1 MEGEPDADERRRM
14 LSQLFE
20 STADVLWM
28 FSADWE
34 EVIFIN
40 DAYEE
45 VWGRP
50 SGALEAES
58 RDFLEGVHPDDREA
72 VRAAME
78 RISGGEPTEMEF
90 RVNPREGYR
99 RWVWTRG
106 RPVYDDGEIV
116 RVTGVSRD
124 VTERKRYEEEL
135 RRQNER
141 LDEFASIVSH
151 DLRSPLSVAQGRVSL
166 AREDCDCDEHL
177 EPIADAVER
186 MASIV
191 DDTLVLARQGRA
203 VDDLEWVDVGPLA
216 EECWRLVGAA
226 DAGAGLEVAE
236 PFRLRADPDR
246 LRHALENLLGNAV
259 AHAGEDVSIRVGP
272 LGETGFY
279 VEDDGPGIPVEERD
293 RVFEPGYSTTEDG
306 TGFGLAIVRRVADAH
321 GWDVSVSEGEDDGA
335 RFEFRGVE
343 LEADTD
349 PGADV

>member
-1 MEGEPDADERRRM
+1 MDRELDPDEQRRM

-20 STADVLWM
+20 STSDVLWM

-40 DAYEE
+40 GAYEE

-50 SGALEAES
+50 TEALEG
-58 RDFLEGVHPDDREA
+58 EGVDFIEGIHPDDREA
-72 VRAAME
+72 VRTAME

-90 RVNPREGYR
+90 RVNPREGYS

-106 RPVYDDGEIV
+106 RPVYEAGEIV

-177 EPIADAVER
+177 APIADAVDR

-203 VDDLEWVDVGPLA
+203 VDDLERIDVGPLA
-216 EECWRLVGAA
+216 EECWRMVGAGA
-226 DAGAGLEVAE
+226 AGAGLDIAE

-259 AHAGEDVSIRVGP
+259 AHAGEDVSVRIGP
-272 LGETGFY
+272 LGDTGFY
-279 VEDDGPGIPVEERD
+279 VEDDGPGVPADEREQ
-293 RVFEPGYSTTEDG
+293 VFEPGYSTTEDG

-321 GWDVSVSEGEDDGA
+321 GWDLTVTEGTDGGA
-335 RFEFRGVE
+335 RFEFHGVE
-343 LEADTD
+343 LDTD
-349 PGADV
+349 TDAA

>member
-1 MEGEPDADERRRM
+1 MDREVPPDEQRRM

-20 STADVLWM
+20 STSDVLWM

-34 EVIFIN
+34 EVVFIN
-40 DAYEE
+40 DAYEG

-50 SGALEAES
+50 TEVLE
-58 RDFLEGVHPDDREA
+58 RDGTDFLDGVHPDDRDQ
-72 VRAAME
+72 VRDAMA
-78 RISGGEPTEMEF
+78 RISDGEPTEVEY

-99 RWVWTRG
+99 RWVWSRG
-106 RPVYDDGEIV
+106 RPIYDADGEIT
-116 RVTGVSRD
+116 RVAGVTRD

-177 EPIADAVER
+177 APIADAVDR

-203 VDDLEWVDVGPLA
+203 VDDLERIDVGPLA
-216 EECWRLVGAA
+216 EECWRMVGAGA
-226 DAGAGLEVAE
+226 AGAGLDIAE

-259 AHAGEDVSIRVGP
+259 AHAGEDVSVRIGP
-272 LGETGFY
+272 LGDTGFY
-279 VEDDGPGIPVEERD
+279 VEDDGPGVPADEREQ
-293 RVFEPGYSTTEDG
+293 VFEPGYSTTEDG

-321 GWDVSVSEGEDDGA
+321 GWDLTVTEGTDGGA
-335 RFEFRGVE
+335 RFEFHGVE
-343 LEADTD
+343 LDTD
-349 PGADV
+349 TDAA

>member
-14 LSQLFE
+14 LAQLFE
-20 STADVLWM
+20 STSDVLWM

-34 EVIFIN
+34 DVVFIN
-40 DAYEE
+40 GAYEE

-50 SGALEAES
+50 TEALDSEGT
-58 RDFLEGVHPDDREA
+58 DFLRGIHPDDREA
-72 VRAAME
+72 VRTAME
-78 RISGGEPTEMEF
+78 RISDGEPTEMEF

-106 RPVYDDGEIV
+106 RPIRDEDGETI
-116 RVTGVSRD
+116 RVAGVTRD

-151 DLRSPLSVAQGRVSL
+151 DLRSPLSVTQGRVSL

-177 EPIADAVER
+177 DPIADAVER

-216 EECWRLVGAA
+216 EECWRMVGAA
-226 DAGAGLEVAE
+226 DAGIEVVE
-236 PFRLRADPDR
+236 PFRLHADPDR

-259 AHAGEDVSIRVGP
+259 VHAGEGVSIRVGP
-272 LGETGFY
+272 LGEAGFY
-279 VEDDGPGIPVEERD
+279 VEDDGPGIPAEERE
-293 RVFEPGYSTTEDG
+293 RAFEPGYSTTEDG

-321 GWDVSVSEGEDDGA
+321 GWDVAVTEGDDGGA

-343 LEADTD
+343 LETDAD
-349 PGADV
+349 A